1 MFIFHNTKLSKLYLR
16 KFLIFI
22 LFSLFVTAPL
32 QSQSSKAAHAIK
44 KQERAE
50 KTLERDYEK
59 SRKAALKHR
68 YKIQT
73 PEVQERMKASQ
84 KKVDQFH
91 KQKNK
96 PVLKDLFKRKK
107 RRK

>member
-1 MFIFHNTKLSKLYLR
+1 MYLR
-16 KFLIFI
+16 RFLIF
-22 LFSLFVTAPL
+22 LLVSFFVAGPL
-32 QSQSSKAAHAIK
+32 QSQPGKAGHAIK

-50 KTLERDYEK
+50 KSLDRDYEK
-59 SRKAALKHR
+59 SRKEALKHR

-73 PEVQERMKASQ
+73 PEVKERMKASRE
-84 KKVDQFH
+84 KVDQYY
-91 KQKNK
+91 KQKNR